1 MAILTEEMI
10 LAKTRCKDLERVRLM
25 FAVAPTVF
33 LGVTKLV
40 FVSSRFQK
48 PQHVRQRSRGREH
61 LEGENTQCALLRRG
75 PCLTF
80 GFFAQRMH
88 CLEVLSLT
96 ANKISSLHF
105 FSQCTKLQE
114 LYLRRNAVRQSAC
127 IDSFK
132 SFAPRSQ
139 AE

>member
-1 MAILTEEMI
+1 MLASHALLLQAARPLSTEKKTKTKFALDFRVCGGQNGVQEGNKEKAGKQARTGGSMAILTEEMI

-61 LEGENTQCALLRRG
+61 LEGENT
-75 PCLTF
+75 
-80 GFFAQRMH
+80 
-88 CLEVLSLT
+88 
-96 ANKISSLHF
+96 
-105 FSQCTKLQE
+105 
-114 LYLRRNAVRQSAC
+114 
-127 IDSFK
+127 
-132 SFAPRSQ
+132 
-139 AE
+139 